1 MDKKNI
7 GFIGLGVM
15 GSPMAQNLV
24 KHQYNVKGWN
34 RTQIDRAA
42 PLCDRTLV
50 TQALENGVKIVSTIE
65 DAVKDAD
72 FVCICVSDVPDVNEV
87 IFGEDGIVHFA
98 KPETIIIDFS
108 TIGTQAV
115 KEINDKLRSNGL
127 HFMDAPVSG
136 GDIGAQNGTLTIM
149 VGGDDR
155 DFQTSLPIFQAMGKN
170 IVHCGSIGNGQ
181 AVKLCNQVLAS
192 IHMMAICEAM
202 ELAKTLNIDPDLM
215 IKVCS
220 TGAAGSWALTNLAPK
235 VASSDFAPGFMIKHI
250 LKDLRLVTESLENQ
264 TLPATDL
271 ATQMF
276 QSVAE
281 LGGATQGTQAMIRAY
296 QK

>member
-24 KHQYNVKGWN
+24 KHQYTVKGWN
-34 RTQIDRAA
+34 RTQIDR
-42 PLCDRTLV
+42 TLV
-50 TQALENGVKIVSTIE
+50 TQARENGVQIVPTIE
-65 DAVKDAD
+65 EAVKDAD
-72 FVCICVSDVPDVNEV
+72 FVCICVSDVPDVNQV
-87 IFGEDGIVHFA
+87 IFGEGGIAHFA

-115 KEINDKLRSNGL
+115 KDISEKLRSNGL

-136 GDIGAQNGTLTIM
+136 GDIGAKNGTLTIM

-170 IVHCGSIGNGQ
+170 IVHCGIVGTGQ

-202 ELAKTLNIDPDLM
+202 ELAKTLNIDPELM
-215 IKVCS
+215 IQVCS

-235 VASSDFAPGFMIKHI
+235 IASSDFAPGFMIKHI

-271 ATQMF
+271 ATEMF
-276 QSVAE
+276 KIVE
-281 LGGATQGTQAMIRAY
+281 NLGGTEQGTQAMIRAY
-296 QK
+296 QEELRIKN